1 MAPLTLATTFQF
13 LFQVLTFMIYVVSS
27 VFCGHL
33 GRVELASV
41 TLSVTVSTAV
51 AVRGWSLPGFSPGLP
66 RRHSVRADSCIHSYD
81 LRPFLIGPQHMQ
93 MDRVGQEGSLVQ
105 LHIRAAAGL
114 PPQLGPCLTSLV
126 FSPIYGSSLSM
137 SVGFQL
143 DSAFPQPVTP

>member
-33 GRVELASV
+33 GKVELASV

-114 PPQLGPCLTSLV
+114 PPQLGPCLTRLV

-137 SVGFQL
+137 SVGFPS